1 MSTDHLRILGITLA
15 RSGSKRVQGK
25 NTREILGKPLIQ
37 FTIDEAM
44 KSTLLHDYI
53 VSTDDAAIQK
63 LVQNLGAD
71 APFLRPRTLATD
83 SATSVSALQHAVRW
97 MEESKGVKYD
107 FIVELMATNP
117 LKTVEDID
125 ACIRLLQE
133 SGADSVI
140 AVHEVGDAHPAR
152 VKKIEDGRLVNFCV
166 EEVLES
172 RRQDLEPKAYIRSG
186 SIYALSRKELMENGR
201 RYGSDFSLPYIL
213 PGEKAV
219 NIDNEIDFIVADA
232 IMRGAR

>member
-1 MSTDHLRILGITLA
+1 MSGNGINTLGITLA

-44 KSTLLHDYI
+44 KSSLLRDYI
-53 VSTDDAAIQK
+53 VSTDSAAIRK

-71 APFLRPRTLATD
+71 APFLRPKSLATD
-83 SATSVSALQHAVRW
+83 VATSVSALQHAVRW
-97 MEESKGVKYD
+97 MEEHRGVRYD
-107 FIVELMATNP
+107 FIVELMVTNP

-125 ACIRLLQE
+125 ACIGLLQD

-152 VKKIEDGRLVNFCV
+152 VKKIEDGRLVDFCIG
-166 EEVLES
+166 EVLES

-201 RYGSDFSLPYIL
+201 RYGSNFSLPYIL
-213 PGEKAV
+213 TSEKAI
-219 NIDNEIDFIVADA
+219 NIDNELDLIAAEA
-232 IMRGAR
+232 ILRGAQ